1 MGKMVLGIASGNIE
15 KLTAA
20 GIILNGA
27 VAQDMEVEVFLL
39 LGGAYAFKKGNF
51 EDFTNTADY
60 RDNLDEFLNGMKE
73 ANVKYWLDMF
83 KTAKEIGDVKIH
95 LCGTAGKIWKG
106 YKLEDFEGI
115 VDDIGGI
122 SEYINALEECDV
134 SLFI

>member
-1 MGKMVLGIASGNIE
+1 
-15 KLTAA
+15 
-20 GIILNGA
+20 
-27 VAQDMEVEVFLL
+27 
-39 LGGAYAFKKGNF
+39 
-51 EDFTNTADY
+51 
-60 RDNLDEFLNGMKE
+60 
-73 ANVKYWLDMF
+73 MF

-95 LCGTAGKIWKG
+95 PCGTAGKIWKG